1 MESPGERPETRPFPR
16 VGGGAEPVNRI
27 IPVPI
32 NEERP
37 WVVFAA
43 CADVVTDIFFNPD
56 PVDERAALAL
66 CATCPVRDECLDYA
80 LEARER
86 YGVWGGTTEKE
97 RRRLV
102 RRSA

>member
-1 MESPGERPETRPFPR
+1 
-16 VGGGAEPVNRI
+16 VNRI

-43 CADVVTDIFFNPD
+43 CADIESDIYFSTDPA
-56 PVDERAALAL
+56 DERSALAL
-66 CATCPVRDECLDYA
+66 CATCPVRDECLEYA
-80 LEARER
+80 LDARER